1 MAKNVLK
8 ERMVEN
14 FQNLME
20 DTHLQIQDTEQTLN
34 MIFPKKSNY
43 KEITIKLLRT
53 KDKIKIL

>member
-8 ERMVEN
+8 ERMAEN

-20 DTHLQIQDTEQTLN
+20 DTHLQIHDTEQTLN
-34 MIFPKKSNY
+34 MILPKKPNY
-43 KEITIKLLRT
+43 KEITIKLLKI